1 MCVSWC
7 ITRNLT
13 PLRATKC
20 PEHNPYKFSVT
31 GSFVSGFELLPDHDY
46 LHVFC
51 HPQIKKKSMVLDSRT
66 FTSWLW
72 FFFKNYLYVCV
83 GRYSDSLRAAR
94 SGDRI
99 PAGVGGARFFATV
112 QSGLEVNPASYTMG
126 TGSFPG
132 VKRPKRG
139 VDRPPPI
146 SAEDKYSEELYICS
160 HSGHSWPVLGWTLPL
175 PVRISIFEK
184 VNSEVL
190 SSGTWRRVVC
200 TWVKVQSRPLTEQSA
215 VTVAAVRQTFCLSEV
230 RGGRS
235 DADIDCSLLGNEPV
249 FRKNL
254 RLSFVTPSTPQT
266 CQCIHT
272 DCSSMATAHWQYTQ
286 EW

>member
-1 MCVSWC
+1 M
-7 ITRNLT
+7 ITYT
-13 PLRATKC
+13 C
-20 PEHNPYKFSVT
+20 
-31 GSFVSGFELLPDHDY
+31 FVIPKL
-46 LHVFC
+46 
-51 HPQIKKKSMVLDSRT
+51 KKKAWSWIPEPSPLDYG
-66 FTSWLW
+66 

-160 HSGHSWPVLGWTLPL
+160 HSGHS
-175 PVRISIFEK
+175 
-184 VNSEVL
+184 
-190 SSGTWRRVVC
+190 
-200 TWVKVQSRPLTEQSA
+200 
-215 VTVAAVRQTFCLSEV
+215 
-230 RGGRS
+230 
-235 DADIDCSLLGNEPV
+235 
-249 FRKNL
+249 
-254 RLSFVTPSTPQT
+254 
-266 CQCIHT
+266 
-272 DCSSMATAHWQYTQ
+272 
-286 EW
+286 